1 MRKTLGILFLMM
13 WTTLLFAQEVT
24 VTGKVTFQSD
34 GDPIPGVS
42 VVQKGTTNG
51 TITDVDGNYS
61 LTLPEGE
68 TIAFSF
74 IGMETIEVIAD
85 QTTINVAMNETFT
98 DLDEVVVVG
107 YGVQKKSVVTAAIS
121 SVSSEDL
128 ESSKPSRIEDV
139 LKGKVSGVQITQSS
153 GQPGSDSKVR
163 IRGVGTINNS
173 EPLYIVDGMAVGGGI
188 NYLNPTDIESVEVLK
203 DAASAAVYGARA
215 ANGVILVTT
224 KSGKA
229 GDAKINYD
237 FSYGWQNPWK
247 KKSVLNAEEYMVIM
261 NESLLNDGNAPRYTQ
276 DEIAN
281 AGEGTDWQD
290 ETFYYD
296 APVQNHQVSISG
308 GNEKSTYFVSFGYFS
323 QDGIVGGNY
332 GRSNYDR
339 YSVRANNTYEVFSA
353 DRLFLNNLKVG
364 VNAGYSRIVS
374 SGIETNS
381 EYGSVLGSAITFNPL
396 VPVYAT
402 DPDQVLADHPTA
414 VTDSEG
420 RVYSVPPSGFQEIAN
435 PVAMLDAPTG
445 SDDNSDKIVSSFWAE
460 LDVVEGLKFKSSYGV
475 DLAFWGG
482 DGYEFEHFLATQGK
496 ELTRSHVYSNM
507 HRGFTWQ
514 VENTLTYNKSINDR
528 HNFTLLLGQSAQEYT
543 YRNLY
548 GDDYDLLENNPDKAV
563 IDYAIADRDDERVA
577 GGTGGFSAESLA
589 SYFGRIDY
597 NFDEKYMIQA
607 TVRRDGSSRFGS
619 ENKWAIF
626 PSVSLGWN
634 VTNEGFL
641 DGRPDWFDYLKIRAS
656 WGQNGNQSIGNF
668 AYTSLMDG
676 NQNYYFGSGDY
687 STMQYGASPARIANP
702 DLIWEESEQIDI
714 GFDARFF
721 NSSIVFGF
729 DYFKKTT
736 NGMLMEQPIPAYV
749 GKGAPLA
756 NAGDM
761 ENSGLEFE
769 LNHKGNFG
777 ELNYNVGLNASY
789 LQNKLIDMGNESG
802 EQIYEDAG
810 ATGVGAY
817 VKGENGEVFPYFYGY
832 RVDGIIQNAE
842 EAAAYNSTYGQ
853 NALPGDVRFMD
864 IAGGEDGGPDGKI
877 NDADRT
883 KIGKG
888 MPDWTF
894 GLNINADWR
903 NFDLS
908 MFFQGAYGNDIF
920 DYSVRG
926 DVPAMNRPSW
936 ILDRWTGEGTSN
948 WLPRMTR
955 ENANGNW
962 RSSELYI
969 KDGSYVRLK
978 NIQLG
983 YSLPGQLLQS
993 LAIERLRFF
1002 VSAENLLTL
1011 TEYDGFDPEIASG
1024 GYTTI
1029 GVDRGIYPQ
1038 ARTISVGANIT
1049 F

>member
-24 VTGKVTFQSD
+24 VTGKVTSQSD

-74 IGMETIEVIAD
+74 IGMETVEVIAD
-85 QTTINVAMNETFT
+85 QTTINIALKEAFT

-173 EPLYIVDGMAVGGGI
+173 DPLYIVDGMAVGGGI

-247 KKSVLNAEEYMVIM
+247 KKSVLNAKEYMVIM
-261 NESLLNDGNAPRYTQ
+261 NESLLNDGNAPRYSQ

-308 GNEKSTYFVSFGYFS
+308 GNDKSTYFVSFGYFS

-339 YSVRANNTYEVFSA
+339 YSVRANNTYDVFSA

-445 SDDNSDKIVSSFWAE
+445 SEDNSDKIVSSFWAE

-577 GGTGGFSAESLA
+577 GGTGGFSVESLA

-721 NSSIVFGF
+721 NSAIVFGF

-864 IAGGEDGGPDGKI
+864 IAGAEDGGPDGKI

-894 GLNINADWR
+894 GLNINADWK

-983 YSLPGQLLQS
+983 YSLPSQLLQS